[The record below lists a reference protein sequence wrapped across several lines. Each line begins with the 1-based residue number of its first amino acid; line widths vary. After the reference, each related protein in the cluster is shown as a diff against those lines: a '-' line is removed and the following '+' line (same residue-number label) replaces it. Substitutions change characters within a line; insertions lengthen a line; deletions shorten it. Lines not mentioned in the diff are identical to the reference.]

1 MASNET
7 TTKFRVDIS
16 DISKAMQEA
25 KRYVAVANSE
35 FKKNA
40 STMDDWRKS
49 SEGLEAK
56 LTQLDSVLDGQKR
69 QLEILENQYNNL
81 TDEQKEGSKAADDL
95 IIKINNQ
102 KAAINR
108 TEKDIGK
115 FNNELEELKS
125 DASAAGNGLDGL
137 GDSAR
142 GAGDDAEDGSGG
154 FTILKGALADLV
166 ADGIKAAVE
175 ALQELATDGSAAYAQ
190 FQAATGKTAGEMG
203 KWKDVIQQIYSDNFG
218 DSLDDVAQKITKVN
232 EVLGDM
238 PDDEMIKVT
247 EAAMTLEDTFG
258 MDMTE
263 TLRGVQSLMTHFGMT
278 SEEALNYISAGAQ
291 NGLNY
296 TDELGDNLSEYSGKF
311 AEAGYSAE
319 EYFQLLQNGS
329 DGGAYNLDKVNDAI
343 NEVTARLA
351 DGTIEDSLNMFSSGT
366 QDVFKAWQD
375 GDATQ
380 KEVIDSIVK
389 DIQGTTNEQ
398 EKMNLAAE
406 AFGTMAEDGGTKFIE
421 SMTSVGDTYDD
432 VAGKAKKLQEVK
444 YSDIGSAFSSLG
456 RTLKTELLQ
465 PIVDKITPAA
475 SKLVEWLTDH
485 MDTVAPVVAGVAA
498 AFGVLATALAIQSL
512 INGVAKA
519 FAFLNVT
526 MLSNPYVLIVAGV
539 VALVTAIVTLWKKS
553 EGFRNFFIN
562 AWGAIKEA
570 FNTVV
575 TAIKTGIDKI
585 KSFFT
590 TIGNFIKEN
599 WQSLLTV
606 LINPFAGLFKYF
618 YNNNK
623 AFKNFVDN
631 AVTQIKQL
639 PSKLWNYIKSAISN
653 VTKFASQLASKGKEA
668 GSKLLSSVVKGVKS
682 LPGKIKSIGGNVV
695 TGLWKGIGNKVAWLK
710 GKIKSFVG
718 NVKNW
723 LKKFFKIGSPSRLM
737 ADEIGQWIPAGIG
750 VGIEENTKS
759 LYRSLKGIGNA
770 VTGGLNSGTTATAS
784 AGVGGVVNNF
794 NQVINSPKPLT
805 RLEIYRQSKNLLG
818 YVGGR

>member
-1 MASNET
+1 MANNET

-40 STMDDWRKS
+40 SAMDDWRKS

-102 KAAINR
+102 KAAINK
-108 TEKDIGK
+108 TEKEIDK
-115 FNNELEELKS
+115 FDNELKDLKAG
-125 DASAAGNGLDGL
+125 ASAAGNELNEL

-142 GAGDDAEDGSGG
+142 GAGDDAEDGSDG

-203 KWKDVIQQIYSDNFG
+203 KWKDVIQQIYNDNFG
-218 DSLDDVAQKITKVN
+218 GSLDEVAEKITRVN
-232 EVLGDM
+232 EVLGDLS
-238 PDDEMIKVT
+238 PDEMVKVT

-296 TDELGDNLSEYSGKF
+296 TDELGDNLSEYAGKF

-351 DGTIEDSLNMFSSGT
+351 DGTIEGSLDMFSTGT

-398 EKMNLAAE
+398 EKMNLAAK
-406 AFGTMAEDGGTKFIE
+406 AFGTMGEDGGTKFIE
-421 SMTSVGDTYDD
+421 SLSSVGDTYDD
-432 VAGKAKKLQEVK
+432 VTGKAEKLKDVK
-444 YSDIGSAFSSLG
+444 YSDIGSALSSLG
-456 RTLKTELLQ
+456 RTLKSEILQ
-465 PIVDKITPAA
+465 PIVDKITPAV
-475 SKLVEWLTDH
+475 SELVEWLTNN
-485 MDTVAPVVAGVAA
+485 MSTVAPVVAGIAT
-498 AFGVLATALAIQSL
+498 AFGVLASALAIQSL

-519 FAFLNVT
+519 FQFLNLT
-526 MLSNPYVLIVAGV
+526 MLGNPIVLIVAGV
-539 VALVTAIVTLWKKS
+539 AAMVTAIVMLWKKN
-553 EGFRNFFIN
+553 EEFRNFILGVFD
-562 AWGAIKEA
+562 AVKGA
-570 FNTVV
+570 FDTVV
-575 TAIKTGIDKI
+575 TTVKTGIDKV

-590 TIGNFIKEN
+590 TIISFITDN
-599 WQSLLTV
+599 WQSLLTM
-606 LINPFAGLFKYF
+606 LINPFAGLFTYF

-623 AFKNFVDN
+623 AFKEFVDN
-631 AVTQIKQL
+631 AVAQIKQL
-639 PSKLWNYIKSAISN
+639 PSKMWNYLKNAISN
-653 VTKFASQLASKGKEA
+653 VTKFASQLASKGKKA
-668 GSKLLSSVVKGVKS
+668 GSKLLSSVVNGVKS
-682 LPGKIKSIGGNVV
+682 LPGKIKSIGGDVV
-695 TGLWKGIGNKVAWLK
+695 AGLWNGIGNKVNWLK
-710 GKIKSFVG
+710 SKIKSFVG
-718 NVKNW
+718 NVKDW

-759 LYRSLKGIGNA
+759 LYSSLKGIGNA
-770 VTGGLNSGTTATAS
+770 VTGGLNTGLTATAS